1 MLNDGRWH
9 ALKEVQQKMEL
20 NENQIRQVIVFLTKY
35 NFMIADETREKI
47 KLKESVRKF
56 LTQKATS

>member
-47 KLKESVRKF
+47 KLNESVRKF
-56 LTQKATS
+56 LTQTATS